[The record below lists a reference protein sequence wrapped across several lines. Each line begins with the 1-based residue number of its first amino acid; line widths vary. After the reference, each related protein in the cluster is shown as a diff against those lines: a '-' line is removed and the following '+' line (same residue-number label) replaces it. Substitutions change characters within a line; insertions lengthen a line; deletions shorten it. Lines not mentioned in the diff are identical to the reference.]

1 MDLKTQAILWAAIKQ
16 QNELREMALSV
27 GQFVIADRADA
38 ELLRLADRLK
48 NGISNTRHD
57 N

>member
-1 MDLKTQAILWAAIKQ
+1 MDLRTQAILWAAIKQ
-16 QNELREMALSV
+16 QNELRELAITV
-27 GQFVIADRADA
+27 GDLVIADRANA

-48 NGISNTRHD
+48 DGISNTGHD